1 MAPVPGAAAAALLAA
16 VLLLACSP
24 VCQARSASRLGE
36 ASSGLRRLLSYAIVW
51 PVTVESQCYSELS
64 FYLLVNFDTYGHN
77 GPLCLDVPEPALC
90 QEYFVLGPN
99 ATMSAAYASISTK
112 AWLLL
117 EDTDSFARPA
127 TYTDGDGSLQYATV
141 FNGPLPGRNRGLPA
155 QIQDMR
161 ARLPK
166 KSAWDVSCRGARA
179 LPCHTML
186 QCTWTEERIPPGA
199 HALCLPLAPG
209 LASGAA
215 YLCMSTCAATAA
227 AAPPAAG
234 GRQPRASGVKLR
246 GTHHCLCA
254 HCSPGAAGRRARP
267 TTMTPRP

>member
-141 FNGPLPGRNRGLPA
+141 FNDPCQAGTEGC
-155 QIQDMR
+155 
-161 ARLPK
+161 LPK
-166 KSAWDVSCRGARA
+166 FKICVPGCRKKVHGMCHVVAPAPCHATPCCSAHGRKSASR
-179 LPCHTML
+179 
-186 QCTWTEERIPPGA
+186 
-199 HALCLPLAPG
+199 LAPMPSACR
-209 LASGAA
+209 L
-215 YLCMSTCAATAA
+215 L
-227 AAPPAAG
+227 
-234 GRQPRASGVKLR
+234 QV
-246 GTHHCLCA
+246 
-254 HCSPGAAGRRARP
+254 
-267 TTMTPRP
+267 